1 MNDDSMV
8 GIRELRQNLSKY
20 LRRVMEGE
28 TLRVT
33 DRGRA
38 VAVFAPLPEQESV
51 VARLERAG
59 HLVRA
64 RIDLAT
70 LGPPADRQQAMSI
83 SEALADQRAEDE
95 GLANG

>member
-1 MNDDSMV
+1 MSLEETV

-20 LRRVMEGE
+20 LRRVMAGE

-38 VAVFAPLPEQESV
+38 VALFAPLPEEESV
-51 VARLERAG
+51 LGRFERQG
-59 HLVRA
+59 KLLRA

-70 LGPPADRQQAMSI
+70 IGIPEDRPHSVSI
-83 SEALADQRAEDE
+83 SEALAEQRAD
-95 GLANG
+95 A